1 MRHLVAAAVLL
12 TALVGAAPPAHAI
25 GCVSGAM
32 MGGVAGHYAGR
43 HGLLGAAAG
52 CALGHRQAVAN
63 KRAAQAARQQQQ
75 QARAQGV
82 DVRQY
87 NAPAPR

>member
-1 MRHLVAAAVLL
+1 MRHVLAAAILL
-12 TALVGAAPPAHAI
+12 SGLAGAAPAHAV
-25 GCVSGAM
+25 GCISGAVV
-32 MGGVAGHYAGR
+32 GGVAGHYAGR

-63 KRAAQAARQQQQ
+63 KRAAQQARLQQQ
-75 QARAQGV
+75 QARNAGV
-82 DVRQY
+82 DRQQF